1 MCDVSLEEEEENED
15 KNEEELPNC
24 AVDREEDGSAS
35 ICTEDAGHDRPTSSY
50 SEEGDVTSQVIEPS
64 NADEVSRTEGT
75 SPALEGDVTSQLVEP
90 SRADKDLCTDGSS
103 PALEGGSP
111 RSEASVQ
118 HESDRR
124 PAAYHRRRTGSQWHD
139 AQVSSATWWDKG
151 AWRHGSD
158 PWWNTPG
165 SQRRRAG
172 TRAWRPKA

>member
-1 MCDVSLEEEEENED
+1 M
-15 KNEEELPNC
+15 
-24 AVDREEDGSAS
+24 
-35 ICTEDAGHDRPTSSY
+35 
-50 SEEGDVTSQVIEPS
+50 TSQVIEPS

-103 PALEGGSP
+103 PALESGSP

-118 HESDRR
+118 HESDWR
-124 PAAYHRRRTGSQWHD
+124 PAGYPRRRNGRQWHD
-139 AQVSSATWWDKG
+139 AQGSSATWWDKG